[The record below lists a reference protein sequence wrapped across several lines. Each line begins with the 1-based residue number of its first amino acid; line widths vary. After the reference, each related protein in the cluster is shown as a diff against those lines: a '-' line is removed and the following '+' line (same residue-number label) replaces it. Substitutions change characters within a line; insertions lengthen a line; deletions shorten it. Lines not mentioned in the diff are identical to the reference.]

1 MLSLILLLLA
11 IVVIACIFG
20 YPMYRNNAEKKA
32 REKKR
37 NQFHDRI

>member
-1 MLSLILLLLA
+1 MLPFILLLLA
-11 IVVIACIFG
+11 IVVIVCVFG
-20 YPMYRNNAEKKA
+20 YPMYRTNIEKRA